1 MKEEIEI
8 ANILNV
14 SFNSI
19 KKYDYNKPIDLV
31 YTLMW
36 LEEFKKIKNKLK
48 YVNKIWEEY
57 NDNINSINHYTKP
70 ANLGDGHDIIR
81 PIYGII

>member
-36 LEEFKKIKNKLK
+36 LERYNKTYSMGLYNSNGGCKFRNTQYNSVFK
-48 YVNKIWEEY
+48 
-57 NDNINSINHYTKP
+57 
-70 ANLGDGHDIIR
+70 R
-81 PIYGII
+81 